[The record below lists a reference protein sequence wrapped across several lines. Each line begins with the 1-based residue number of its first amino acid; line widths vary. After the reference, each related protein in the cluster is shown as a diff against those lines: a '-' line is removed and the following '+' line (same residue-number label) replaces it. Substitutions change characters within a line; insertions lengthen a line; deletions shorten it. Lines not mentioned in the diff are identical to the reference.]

1 MAISV
6 VSRGRFKLRDVSV
19 RPVYGAAELRRWDA
33 LMSEFHY
40 LPFKGLF
47 GQSLRH
53 VAVCGGSTDSPRR
66 SCNAVTV
73 SGELFVS
80 DAATSPG
87 NQLEVGVWLWAADD
101 HCPKPHVRRQWLRA
115 WLSPS
120 RREALSMVVFTSE
133 GANPL

>member
-19 RPVYGAAELRRWDA
+19 RPVYGTAEWRRWDA

-40 LPFKGLF
+40 LPFKGLL

-73 SGELFVS
+73 SGEMFVS
-80 DAATSPG
+80 DAATPPG
-87 NQLEVGVWLWAADD
+87 NQLEVGVWLWAWWFSPA
-101 HCPKPHVRRQWLRA
+101 RA
-115 WLSPS
+115 
-120 RREALSMVVFTSE
+120 EI
-133 GANPL
+133 